1 MREKRVVVVFFI
13 LVLLYSFLIVKLVML
28 SQPNST
34 INQAAQTHGSY
45 IVKFSSTRGTIYDS
59 SLNKLVNVK
68 EQYVAAVAPV
78 ENTTA
83 QFIALSPFVDNIQI
97 LTQKLSQRIPF
108 SLNISSPDI
117 SAESTDVLKTYV
129 RYEDKAVSPALIGY
143 LDSSGNGT
151 AGIEKA
157 FDTQLKTYSK
167 AVTAAFPVD
176 ATGRLLKGLSVE
188 IRVEGLGDMGGVVL
202 TLDKDIQQAAEQ
214 AANKFLKAGSVIVM
228 DSKTGDILASVSSP
242 TFSPNDLAAAMK
254 GVNSPMTNH
263 VFSAYNLGSIFKIAV
278 TAAALESGISPD
290 FQVTC
295 TGSIDVSGQLF
306 HCHYLPGHG
315 KEDMSLGFENSC
327 NPYYITLG
335 QKTGADN
342 ILSMAKKLGF
352 GQPSDFAPG
361 LTSVAGSL
369 PDAVTLKLPA
379 ALANFSMGQGE
390 FLATPVQVAR
400 MVAAVANN
408 GLLPTPRLVTGIVDN
423 DLKFLKTYPGAVPDS
438 VFSEKTADLIRQ
450 FMIKTVNEGTGKPAK
465 PLYGGAGG
473 KTSTAETGWV
483 QNGKTINQAWF
494 AGFYPAEQP
503 KYVIVA
509 MCENGVAG
517 GADAGPVFKYIA
529 NALAPRCGFP
539 VVQQ

>member
-34 INQAAQTHGSY
+34 INQVAQTHGSY
-45 IVKFSSTRGTIYDS
+45 IVKLSSTRGTIYDS

-176 ATGRLLKGLSVE
+176 ATGRLLKGLSAE

-228 DSKTGDILASVSSP
+228 DSKTGDILASVS
-242 TFSPNDLAAAMK
+242 
-254 GVNSPMTNH
+254 
-263 VFSAYNLGSIFKIAV
+263 
-278 TAAALESGISPD
+278 
-290 FQVTC
+290 
-295 TGSIDVSGQLF
+295 
-306 HCHYLPGHG
+306 
-315 KEDMSLGFENSC
+315 
-327 NPYYITLG
+327 
-335 QKTGADN
+335 
-342 ILSMAKKLGF
+342 
-352 GQPSDFAPG
+352 
-361 LTSVAGSL
+361 
-369 PDAVTLKLPA
+369 
-379 ALANFSMGQGE
+379 
-390 FLATPVQVAR
+390 
-400 MVAAVANN
+400 
-408 GLLPTPRLVTGIVDN
+408 
-423 DLKFLKTYPGAVPDS
+423 
-438 VFSEKTADLIRQ
+438 
-450 FMIKTVNEGTGKPAK
+450 
-465 PLYGGAGG
+465 
-473 KTSTAETGWV
+473 
-483 QNGKTINQAWF
+483 
-494 AGFYPAEQP
+494 
-503 KYVIVA
+503 
-509 MCENGVAG
+509 
-517 GADAGPVFKYIA
+517 
-529 NALAPRCGFP
+529 
-539 VVQQ
+539 